1 MGTEGIK
8 TNCINLRQF
17 YFLDDSTGD
26 PIDGTFAAGSF
37 ITEEVETNH
46 DGNFQIQI
54 GASAGAS
61 GEITLQQSADLIFWD
76 DLPNSTSVLPIRRCA
91 TSRNCWNEAFSSK
104 TRAAAEAPATDW
116 LISMRHDGWV
126 DQRSDSFFGLKI

>member
-17 YFLDDSTGD
+17 YFLDDSTGN
-26 PIDGTFAAGSF
+26 PIDGTFSAGSF

-46 DGNFQIQI
+46 DGNFQVQI
-54 GASAGAS
+54 GASSGAS

-76 DLPNSTSVLPIRRCA
+76 DLPNSTSVLVPVDDSVTFEDFFLTGRYL
-91 TSRNCWNEAFSSK
+91 
-104 TRAAAEAPATDW
+104 RAVYTETTAGN
-116 LISMRHDGWV
+116 ISMILT
-126 DQRSDSFFGLKI
+126 QKI

>member
-26 PIDGTFAAGSF
+26 PIDGTFSAGSF

-61 GEITLQQSADLIFWD
+61 GEIAAAWQYYKHMVINDDLQQA
-76 DLPNSTSVLPIRRCA
+76 
-91 TSRNCWNEAFSSK
+91 
-104 TRAAAEAPATDW
+104 
-116 LISMRHDGWV
+116 V
-126 DQRSDSFFGLKI
+126 DEVIEIIKIVGE

>member
-17 YFLDDSTGD
+17 YFLDDATGD

-37 ITEEVETNH
+37 ITEEIETNH

-76 DLPNSTSVLPIRRCA
+76 DLPNSTAVLVPVDDSVTFEDFFLTGRYL
-91 TSRNCWNEAFSSK
+91 
-104 TRAAAEAPATDW
+104 RAVYTETTAGN
-116 LISMRHDGWV
+116 ISMILT
-126 DQRSDSFFGLKI
+126 QKI